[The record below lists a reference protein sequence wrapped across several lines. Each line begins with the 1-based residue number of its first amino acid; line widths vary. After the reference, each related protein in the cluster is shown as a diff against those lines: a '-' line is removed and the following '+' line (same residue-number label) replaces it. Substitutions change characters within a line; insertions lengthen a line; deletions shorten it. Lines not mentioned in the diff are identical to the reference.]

1 MASACRA
8 TDCGNPARA
17 STPSSRRRPASSGA
31 SPSAERSD
39 APFPRQDEGRA
50 QFALFVVRQH
60 RACGGRIDPLGR
72 QVCGCRAARAPAPQ
86 QAARAALRVRRVV
99 HRAGCDQPRDDIVH
113 ERARGSGLNGNGLGI
128 ACDGGAACP
137 AVDATLQHAA
147 QHGLGGRI
155 VREIVECRIM
165 QSGRV
170 RRGADGRCK
179 LTPLPLRE
187 GVGGGGVGIGAAP
200 SPQPPP
206 AGGGGECR
214 RVTPAL

>member
-8 TDCGNPARA
+8 TDCGNPGACQHA
-17 STPSSRRRPASSGA
+17 EFAPPAGFVGCLA
-31 SPSAERSD
+31 EAERSD

-60 RACGGRIDPLGR
+60 RVRGGRIDPLGR
-72 QVCGCRAARAPAPQ
+72 QLCGCRAARASAPQ
-86 QAARAALRVRRVV
+86 QAARTALRVRRVV

-113 ERARGSGLNGNGLGI
+113 ERARRSGLNGNGLGI

-170 RRGADGRCK
+170 RRGADRAVQIDS
-179 LTPLPLRE
+179 PPPA
-187 GVGGGGVGIGAAP
+187 GGGWGRGPRHRHAP

-206 AGGGGECR
+206 AGGGGEYR